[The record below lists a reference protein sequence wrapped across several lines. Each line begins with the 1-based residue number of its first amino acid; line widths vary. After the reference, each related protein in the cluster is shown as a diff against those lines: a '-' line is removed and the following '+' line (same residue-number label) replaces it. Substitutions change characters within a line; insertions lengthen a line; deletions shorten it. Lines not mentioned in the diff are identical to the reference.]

1 MAQELEMIDIGLIS
15 YYLGIKVKQT
25 KNSIFISQE
34 GYVKEVL
41 KKFDMNMS
49 NLVNTSI
56 LCGVKLSRYEGEKVG
71 VGSLCYL
78 TCTRPNI
85 IFGVGPDSCF
95 IEAPT
100 MTHIKTSKQ
109 NLPYMKGILDYGL
122 YYLPSN
128 NFNLIGYSDSVG
140 VEIWMIE
147 RAPLALC
154 FLWEIPYSLGPQR
167 SNLS

>member
-1 MAQELEMIDIGLIS
+1 MVDIGLIS

-56 LCGVKLSRYEGEKVG
+56 LCGVKLSRYEGEKVD
-71 VGSLCYL
+71 VGSLWYL

-85 IFGVGPDSCF
+85 LYGVGPDVVS
-95 IEAPT
+95 
-100 MTHIKTSKQ
+100 
-109 NLPYMKGILDYGL
+109 
-122 YYLPSN
+122 
-128 NFNLIGYSDSVG
+128 
-140 VEIWMIE
+140 
-147 RAPLALC
+147 
-154 FLWEIPYSLGPQR
+154 
-167 SNLS
+167 